1 MSTLT
6 SQSSSQAP
14 DNPWSPWPDLYRLGW
29 WSLAPPPNPVL
40 YIVWAVCFGYS
51 YTAPI
56 LPSPSPNMDS
66 AECNSAH
73 PYKMLAKQ
81 RCYVDYY
88 VKEIDVDNVR
98 WSWPAVR
105 IFMISPVRVYS
116 AGDKRQSYQSHILD
130 RIQCDN
136 HSHDGYL
143 CTLFQ
148 RVDNSDAFFHTITI
162 INRFEYV
169 SVVIFSYTYYL

>member
-66 AECNSAH
+66 AVCNSAH

-81 RCYVDYY
+81 GCYEDYF
-88 VKEIDVDNVR
+88 VKEIDVNNVR
-98 WSWPAVR
+98 SSWPVVS
-105 IFMISPVRVYS
+105 IFMKILVRVFS
-116 AGDKRQSYQSHILD
+116 AGDKRQSYQSPICILEYNV
-130 RIQCDN
+130 IPIVMTG
-136 HSHDGYL
+136 SYA
-143 CTLFQ
+143 
-148 RVDNSDAFFHTITI
+148 SFF
-162 INRFEYV
+162 RG
-169 SVVIFSYTYYL
+169 

>member
-1 MSTLT
+1 
-6 SQSSSQAP
+6 
-14 DNPWSPWPDLYRLGW
+14 
-29 WSLAPPPNPVL
+29 
-40 YIVWAVCFGYS
+40 
-51 YTAPI
+51 
-56 LPSPSPNMDS
+56 MDS

-81 RCYVDYY
+81 RCYEDYF
-88 VKEIDVDNVR
+88 VKEIDVNNVR
-98 WSWPAVR
+98 RSWPAVP
-105 IFMISPVRVYS
+105 IFMKIYVRVYS

-162 INRFEYV
+162 INREGHT
-169 SVVIFSYTYYL
+169 STIIFGSKLWTIHIFLL